1 MSGWYQLKLFAEHA
15 FVDLL
20 QHSVEIRPLTA
31 SNRC

>member
-1 MSGWYQLKLFAEHA
+1 MSVWYQFKLFTQHA

-31 SNRC
+31 SSRC